1 MTAVANEVEVADAL
15 QAGRPIKVAVRR
27 PYVRKR

>member
-1 MTAVANEVEVADAL
+1 VVEGEAL
-15 QAGRPIKVAVRR
+15 QAGRPLKVAVRR